1 MKRFLILCIFIVVA
15 LGGVAALWWSNGTS
29 AVNPAD
35 TATKKFEVRPGAGVK
50 EIAGNLISQGLIK
63 DAQLFYIVVKVYG
76 LENKIQ
82 AGEFY
87 LSPSMSSVEIARA
100 LQFGSEDIIV
110 TITEGKR
117 AQEIAD
123 ILAKNLPTYDDSWRG
138 ILNMNEGYLFPDT
151 YAFTKDATIEEVV
164 SKMRGNF
171 EKKYSSIPNL
181 NRTKLSQEQIVILA
195 SMIEREARHD
205 EDRPMV
211 ASVLLNRLEIN
222 MALQIDAT
230 VQYALGYNDAEQT
243 WWKKGITLAD
253 LDIKS
258 PYNTYEY
265 PGLPPG
271 PIANPGLEALTAVV
285 NPANTDF
292 IYYISDPK
300 TGQNIY
306 AKDLKGHHA
315 NIKKYGLE

>member
-1 MKRFLILCIFIVVA
+1 MKRFLILLIIIVVV
-15 LGGVAALWWSNGTS
+15 LGGAGSLWWSSGTS
-29 AVNPAD
+29 AVNPSE
-35 TATKKFEVRPGAGVK
+35 TTTQKFEVRPGAGVK
-50 EIAGNLISQGLIK
+50 EIAANLASDGLIK
-63 DAQLFYIVVKVYG
+63 DTQLFYIVVKVYG

-100 LQFGSEDIIV
+100 LQFGSEDILV
-110 TITEGKR
+110 TIPEGKR

-123 ILAKNLPTYDDSWRG
+123 ILEKNLPTYDPSWRG

-151 YAFTKDATIEEVV
+151 YAFTKDATIEDVV
-164 SKMRGNF
+164 GKMRSNF
-171 EKKYSSIPNL
+171 DKKYNEIPNL
-181 NRTKLSQEQIVILA
+181 GKAKLNQEQIVILA
-195 SMIEREARHD
+195 SMIEREAKHD

-211 ASVLLNRLEIN
+211 ASVMLNRLEIN

-243 WWKKGITLAD
+243 WWKKGLTLAD

-271 PIANPGLEALTAVV
+271 PIANPGFEALTAVV
-285 NPANTDF
+285 NPANTDY